1 MRYSNDIAELARAAA
16 LLVASGPPAAGALPD
31 NEQQAALVCRDT
43 VAGELRDLTRA
54 VLQAGPDGTGADPQL
69 LATSPPH
76 ALHAA
81 LVDLPPAAEVSRPLS
96 PALAVAGSPLTK
108 AWQDA
113 ARAAAALERYHDGA
127 AELTGSNAWSL
138 ARDVANLAAAL
149 PTLDAD
155 LATALPPGHPAG
167 AVLLQ
172 PEPHG
177 LLCLAAQEMRAH
189 TAALP
194 SGGADT
200 QLPPRRHLPPVRT
213 LADLPDATA
222 HLGALLSQ
230 RGAALTVA
238 EARAVTRALLD
249 GVQLTAEVLTAA
261 HPGSATAPPDGPVA
275 VAAKHLQAAL
285 PQLQHLAYG
294 QVATL
299 TPPAPSVL
307 LLARQIREQ
316 LTTLTALVDRL
327 EREHRPADLARVA
340 PPLSR
345 WALETVPVATAVRD
359 GLHAAATTN
368 QLLAPRQDI
377 PRGRGSTLLWLP
389 LTAPADGPHPVL
401 DAAARS
407 TNALAAATGPLSTI
421 TGTPSPADRAR
432 AATRQAASHANA
444 AFSELRQALHDRPPQ
459 PLPNPT
465 RPAHP
470 ALPPTPGTRRSP
482 ASR

>member
-1 MRYSNDIAELARAAA
+1 VRYSEDIAELARAAA
-16 LLVASGPPAAGALPD
+16 LLVASGPPPPGALPD

-81 LVDLPPAAEVSRPLS
+81 LIDLPAAAEVGRPLTE
-96 PALAVAGSPLTK
+96 ALAVAGGPLTQ

-113 ARAAAALERYHDGA
+113 ARAAAALERYHDVA
-127 AELTGSNAWSL
+127 AELTGPNAWSL
-138 ARDVANLAAAL
+138 ARDVADLAAAL
-149 PTLDAD
+149 PTLDTD

-172 PEPHG
+172 PKPHG
-177 LLCLAAQEMRAH
+177 LLRLAAEQMRAQ
-189 TAALP
+189 TAGLP
-194 SGGADT
+194 PRGTDT
-200 QLPPRRHLPPVRT
+200 QLPPRRPLPPVAT

-230 RGAALTVA
+230 RGAALTA
-238 EARAVTRALLD
+238 TEARAVTRALLD
-249 GVQLTAEVLTAA
+249 GVQLTAQVLTAA
-261 HPGSATAPPDGPVA
+261 HPGSATAPPDGWVA
-275 VAAKHLQAAL
+275 VAAQHLQAAL
-285 PQLQHLAYG
+285 PHLQHLAHG

-307 LLARQIREQ
+307 VLARQIRER

-327 EREHRPADLARVA
+327 ERDHRPADLARVA
-340 PPLSR
+340 QPLSR
-345 WALETVPVATAVRD
+345 WALETVPVAAAVRD

-377 PRGRGSTLLWLP
+377 PRGRDTTLLWLP
-389 LTAPADGPHPVL
+389 ITAPADGPHPVL

-407 TNALAAATGPLSTI
+407 AAALAAATGLLSTI
-421 TGTPSPADRAR
+421 TGSSAPADRVR
-432 AATRQAASHANA
+432 AATRQTASHASA
-444 AFSELRQALHDRPPQ
+444 AFGELREALHNRPPQ
-459 PLPNPT
+459 PLPNPA

-470 ALPPTPGTRRSP
+470 ALPPTPGTRRS
-482 ASR
+482 AGH

>member
-1 MRYSNDIAELARAAA
+1 MRYSEDIAELARAAA

-31 NEQQAALVCRDT
+31 SEQLAALVCRDT

-69 LATSPPH
+69 LAASPPH

-81 LVDLPPAAEVSRPLS
+81 LVDLPPAADAGRPLTE
-96 PALAVAGSPLTK
+96 ALAVAGGPLTQ

-113 ARAAAALERYHDGA
+113 ARAAGALERYHDVA
-127 AELTGSNAWSL
+127 AELTGPNAWSL
-138 ARDVANLAAAL
+138 ARDVADLAAAL

-155 LATALPPGHPAG
+155 LASALPAGHPAA

-172 PEPHG
+172 PEPHA
-177 LLCLAAQEMRAH
+177 LLHLATQEMRTQ
-189 TAALP
+189 TAGLAP
-194 SGGADT
+194 GGADT
-200 QLPPRRHLPPVRT
+200 QLPPRRPLPPART
-213 LADLPDATA
+213 LAELPEATA

-230 RGAALTVA
+230 RGAALTVT
-238 EARAVTRALLD
+238 EARAVTRTLLD
-249 GVQLTAEVLTAA
+249 GVQLTAQVLTA
-261 HPGSATAPPDGPVA
+261 TASSGT
-275 VAAKHLQAAL
+275 AAQEPAALAARHLQAAL
-285 PQLQHLAYG
+285 PHLQHLAYG

-299 TPPAPSVL
+299 TPAAPSVL
-307 LLARQIREQ
+307 LLARQIRER
-316 LTTLTALVDRL
+316 LATLTALVDRL
-327 EREHRPADLARVA
+327 ERDRRPGDLARVA
-340 PPLSR
+340 QPLSR
-345 WALETVPVATAVRD
+345 WALETVPVAAAVRD
-359 GLHAAATTN
+359 GLHAAATTS

-407 TNALAAATGPLSTI
+407 TTALAAAAGPLSTI
-421 TGTPSPADRAR
+421 TGTPSPADRVR

-470 ALPPTPGTRRSP
+470 ALPPTPGTRRSVTT
-482 ASR
+482 R

>member
-1 MRYSNDIAELARAAA
+1 VRYSDDIAELARAAA

-31 NEQQAALVCRDT
+31 GEQLAALVCRDT

-69 LATSPPH
+69 LAASPPH

-81 LVDLPPAAEVSRPLS
+81 LVDLPPAADAGRPLTE
-96 PALAVAGSPLTK
+96 ALAVAGGPLTQ

-113 ARAAAALERYHDGA
+113 ARAAGALERYHDVA
-127 AELTGSNAWSL
+127 AELTGPNAWSL
-138 ARDVANLAAAL
+138 ARDVADLAAAL

-155 LATALPPGHPAG
+155 LASALPAGHPA
-167 AVLLQ
+167 AAALLQ
-172 PEPHG
+172 PEPHA
-177 LLCLAAQEMRAH
+177 LLHLATQEMRTQ
-189 TAALP
+189 TAGLP
-194 SGGADT
+194 PGGADT
-200 QLPPRRHLPPVRT
+200 QLPPRRPLPPART
-213 LADLPDATA
+213 LAELPEATA

-230 RGAALTVA
+230 RGAALTVT

-249 GVQLTAEVLTAA
+249 GVQLTTQVLTGTDHSSQTDPA
-261 HPGSATAPPDGPVA
+261 GPAA
-275 VAAKHLQAAL
+275 VAAQHLQAAL
-285 PQLQHLAYG
+285 PHLQHLAYG

-299 TPPAPSVL
+299 TPAAPSVL
-307 LLARQIREQ
+307 LLARQIRER
-316 LTTLTALVDRL
+316 LATLTALVDRL
-327 EREHRPADLARVA
+327 ERDHRPADLARVA
-340 PPLSR
+340 QPLSR
-345 WALETVPVATAVRD
+345 WALETVPVAAAVRD
-359 GLHAAATTN
+359 GLHAAATTS

-401 DAAARS
+401 DAATRGAA
-407 TNALAAATGPLSTI
+407 ALAAAAGPLSTI
-421 TGTPSPADRAR
+421 TGTPSPADRVR

-470 ALPPTPGTRRSP
+470 ALPPTPGTRRSVTT
-482 ASR
+482 R

>member
-1 MRYSNDIAELARAAA
+1 MRYSEDIAELARAAA
-16 LLVASGPPAAGALPD
+16 LLVASGPPPPGALPD

-81 LVDLPPAAEVSRPLS
+81 LIDLPAAAEVGRPLTE
-96 PALAVAGSPLTK
+96 ALAVAGGPLTQ

-113 ARAAAALERYHDGA
+113 ARAAAALERYHDVA
-127 AELTGSNAWSL
+127 AELTGPNAWSL
-138 ARDVANLAAAL
+138 ARDVADLAAAL
-149 PTLDAD
+149 PTLDTD

-172 PEPHG
+172 PKPHG
-177 LLCLAAQEMRAH
+177 LLRLAAEQMRAQ
-189 TAALP
+189 TAGLP
-194 SGGADT
+194 PRGTDT
-200 QLPPRRHLPPVRT
+200 QLPPRRPLPPVAT

-230 RGAALTVA
+230 RGAALTA
-238 EARAVTRALLD
+238 TEARAVTRALLD
-249 GVQLTAEVLTAA
+249 GVQLTAQVLTAA
-261 HPGSATAPPDGPVA
+261 HPGSATAPPDGWVA
-275 VAAKHLQAAL
+275 VAAQHLQAAV
-285 PQLQHLAYG
+285 PHLQHLAYS

-307 LLARQIREQ
+307 LLARQIRER

-327 EREHRPADLARVA
+327 ERDHRPADLARVA
-340 PPLSR
+340 QPLSR
-345 WALETVPVATAVRD
+345 WALETVPVASAVRD

-368 QLLAPRQDI
+368 RLLAPRQNT
-377 PRGRGSTLLWLP
+377 PRGRGSALLWMP
-389 LTAPADGPHPVL
+389 ITAPANGPHPVL

-407 TNALAAATGPLSTI
+407 TTALSAATGPLSAI
-421 TGTPSPADRAR
+421 TGTPTAADRVR
-432 AATRQAASHANA
+432 AVTRQAASHASA
-444 AFSELRQALHDRPPQ
+444 AFSELREALHNRPQ
-459 PLPNPT
+459 HQLPNPA
-465 RPAHP
+465 RSAHP
-470 ALPPTPGTRRSP
+470 ALLPTPGTRRS
-482 ASR
+482 AGH